1 MQYLPFFRFK
11 QASFQ
16 LPPTHPRCGS
26 PTHREHCRCVQRC
39 STALAAA
46 VLRAESAERCMKGC
60 SPRRARPG
68 AAGQRGGAGAAPVLK
83 FGPFPAL
90 SSAPFP
96 HPPLRVSV
104 SRTAQHNKTQRNAT
118 QHSIA
123 QHSTPQTRCGH
134 TARTEQRRRNV
145 CCRLDAFFRPPCLP
159 LSL

>member
-46 VLRAESAERCMKGC
+46 ALRAESAERCMKGC

-83 FGPFPAL
+83 FGPFAAL

-104 SRTAQHNKTQRNAT
+104 SRTAQHNTAQRNAT
-118 QHSIA
+118 QHSTA
-123 QHSTPQTRCGH
+123 QHSTPQTRCGD
-134 TARTEQRRRNV
+134 TARTEQRRRNA
-145 CCRLDAFFRPPCLP
+145 CCRLDAFFRPPCTP